1 MNKIKNKFAYLI
13 RVEILMKIEK
23 RISKKRDGRSKY
35 FLIKRRV
42 NKTIEKDKVSLKI
55 CENM

>member
-23 RISKKRDGRSKY
+23 RISKKKDGRSKY
-35 FLIKRRV
+35 FLIKKIV
-42 NKTIEKDKVSLKI
+42 NKTNGKDKVSLKI